1 MAKPIDS
8 YYKDYVTRTKAP
20 LASTSLSLNSF
31 NSQSPQATSQ
41 YGASIKKIRGE
52 ENMIVPAMMGAQA
65 GASLISGWLNSR
77 AQNKA
82 TKAQGASSAQAMAA
96 ERSGELHNRRMQ
108 AQEQQQN
115 FPRRRVAN
123 AALQWGLKDTGAL
136 EAGYFNY
143 RPETWDADYVVN
155 ADDGRLARQV
165 ETGDQ
170 AGNAFTYLSPPQG
183 GGGNQSWRTQY
194 DPKQHQEIEGFLGS
208 NPGDESRIG
217 SALGFGKIGGSSG
230 STMGSL
236 VGGNRNNSDLVRRPT
251 APQVDPRPEAY
262 RPEIA
267 RPSPRRETAAA
278 PGLAQQDA
286 VRNIRAQQQNR
297 DQEYRNAAAPDP
309 HPFLSRT
316 PAPGTNTGFMGGE
329 NWFLDR
335 QDRQAGGP
343 GLKPIPEGGYQ
354 DAGGV
359 RRGQIDLSPEA
370 VIRNRERN
378 AMMARGDRRFQDS
391 ASNYR
396 TMGDLAM
403 ENASPQQMQ
412 QMQQMQDQ
420 QQMQQMQ
427 GQQMRNVSPQQM
439 QQMQMQDQQAQAQQM
454 QQARA
459 QQMRGGQFRGS
470 LPQVPRG
477 LNMGGL
483 ANAGR
488 WRA

>member
-1 MAKPIDS
+1 
-8 YYKDYVTRTKAP
+8 
-20 LASTSLSLNSF
+20 
-31 NSQSPQATSQ
+31 
-41 YGASIKKIRGE
+41 
-52 ENMIVPAMMGAQA
+52 
-65 GASLISGWLNSR
+65 
-77 AQNKA
+77 
-82 TKAQGASSAQAMAA
+82 
-96 ERSGELHNRRMQ
+96 
-108 AQEQQQN
+108 
-115 FPRRRVAN
+115 
-123 AALQWGLKDTGAL
+123 
-136 EAGYFNY
+136 
-143 RPETWDADYVVN
+143 
-155 ADDGRLARQV
+155 
-165 ETGDQ
+165 
-170 AGNAFTYLSPPQG
+170 
-183 GGGNQSWRTQY
+183 
-194 DPKQHQEIEGFLGS
+194 
-208 NPGDESRIG
+208 
-217 SALGFGKIGGSSG
+217 
-230 STMGSL
+230 
-236 VGGNRNNSDLVRRPT
+236 
-251 APQVDPRPEAY
+251 
-262 RPEIA
+262 
-267 RPSPRRETAAA
+267 
-278 PGLAQQDA
+278 
-286 VRNIRAQQQNR
+286 
-297 DQEYRNAAAPDP
+297 
-309 HPFLSRT
+309 
-316 PAPGTNTGFMGGE
+316 MGGE